1 MYGSFSFGPR
11 DQKFRRFILREWNFR
26 PLKVEGGG
34 KVPSSSPFD
43 ARSPIFHL
51 EIMLQFH
58 GDFHHL
64 ENQVQ
69 CFVWIYYFGQVYYF
83 WDPFIQSA
91 GGVRLGR
98 SCGRQ
103 VFTFCF
109 VERCS
114 NESHRAWNDR
124 NSGRLSEVLNLGLIP
139 EISESKD
146 LSNQKRG
153 HKREKATYSIDGTK
167 CWAHYIV
174 VKRT

>member
-43 ARSPIFHL
+43 ARSPIFHI

-103 VFTFCF
+103 VFTSLLRGALFRLKPSRLKWQEF
-109 VERCS
+109 
-114 NESHRAWNDR
+114 RAIIRSLELKIDR
-124 NSGRLSEVLNLGLIP
+124 RDP
-139 EISESKD
+139 
-146 LSNQKRG
+146 R
-153 HKREKATYSIDGTK
+153 
-167 CWAHYIV
+167 
-174 VKRT
+174 VKGFEQPKTWT